1 VPKRRRH
8 AARPAADEAPGTS
21 VLEIAL
27 YGLFGALVA
36 AGVLIVAGNPI
47 WQAIVIVVGTI
58 ALLAVLAIVSAR
70 STGQRAEP
78 SVASSTGTRHGRRRR
93 R

>member
-1 VPKRRRH
+1 
-8 AARPAADEAPGTS
+8 